1 MRDRT
6 ITSNKKKESEE
17 RYCIMQ
23 RTIKPLDLEKK
34 INKMMELQRN
44 TQIAAYAALLEEVLK
59 KMML

>member
-17 RYCIMQ
+17 RYCVMQ
-23 RTIKPLDLEKK
+23 RTFKPLDQKSK

-44 TQIAAYAALLEEVLK
+44 TQITAYAPLLEEEILK
-59 KMML
+59 KM